1 MSLKE
6 LGNLGNFFT
15 PPLFFWWIGTENRVL
30 FDPKKVDFEAPRVQN
45 KIQILHIL
53 GWNEPLSFSN
63 IDIINFV
70 WSWWNFQRHF
80 WWVFTPIWHHLQ
92 VHQECPCPP
101 RHQEET
107 WRTGGV
113 LTWFLMSDLDKTFT
127 DTSDGCSLPSDTI
140 SRSIRNVYVLL
151 DSRKRLGGQV
161 QSSHGSWCQIMVK
174 LSQTLLMDVLSHL
187 TPSLCPSGMSMYSR
201 DLEDRW
207 SLGSWCQI
215 LMNLSKIFWWMF
227 PPIWYHLQFHQ
238 ECPSPP
244 KL

>member
-1 MSLKE
+1 MLKRTSIVQGGPKKTPHKE
-6 LGNLGNFFT
+6 VGNHGKKWIAPSFFS
-15 PPLFFWWIGTENRVL
+15 WIGIAFWVL

-101 RHQEET
+101 RLQEET

-113 LTWFLMSDLDKTFT
+113 LTRFLMLDLDETLT
-127 DTSDGCSLPSDTI
+127 DSSDGYSVLSYTI
-140 SRSIRNVYVLL
+140 SRSIIKVHVLL
-151 DSRKRLGGQV
+151 DS
-161 QSSHGSWCQIMVK
+161 S
-174 LSQTLLMDVLSHL
+174 
-187 TPSLCPSGMSMYSR
+187 
-201 DLEDRW
+201 
-207 SLGSWCQI
+207 
-215 LMNLSKIFWWMF
+215 
-227 PPIWYHLQFHQ
+227 
-238 ECPSPP
+238 
-244 KL
+244 